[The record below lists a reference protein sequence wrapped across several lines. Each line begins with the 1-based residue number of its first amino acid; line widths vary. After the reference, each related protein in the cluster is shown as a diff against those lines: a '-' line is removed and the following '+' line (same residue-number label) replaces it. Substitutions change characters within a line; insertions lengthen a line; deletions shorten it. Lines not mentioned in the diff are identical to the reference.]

1 MPLENRVLHFIQD
14 IPVHENQWYSARTTS
29 AVNKLEVLQVK
40 SEEKLKEGGVEFS
53 SDENNGDEQEI
64 FMTPT
69 GTPEGYGQIRNKYF
83 PTDRLQLQQTIARI
97 RMMIIYIVT
106 MTLHLTAVYR
116 VCGWSPFIGCHCV
129 TNSV

>member
-1 MPLENRVLHFIQD
+1 M
-14 IPVHENQWYSARTTS
+14 
-29 AVNKLEVLQVK
+29 
-40 SEEKLKEGGVEFS
+40 EFY

-69 GTPEGYGQIRNKYF
+69 GTPEGYGQICNKYF
-83 PTDRLQLQQTIARI
+83 LTDRLQLQQTIARI